1 MELGGRRHSRDRRDR
16 GAGRAVGRATAGR
29 GGRLVVTGRNTERL
43 AAVAEE
49 VGAEHRIALDLVDVD
64 AVAAAVDQSAERLR
78 RVGRA
83 RGRQRSRGVRPGP
96 ARRVTSS
103 SRSSSRSTP
112 WARSPPSGPRSAT
125 SASGG
130 AIAVLTAILADMP
143 TAGMAAYSASKA
155 ATSAYLTAIRRELR
169 RDGITVLDARPP
181 HMETGLADRPL
192 AGEAPRMP
200 AGHDIDEVVELI
212 VTGLVD
218 GRSELVAD
226 PKERTVLRCV

>member
-1 MELGGRRHSRDRRDR
+1 MELRDARMLVIGATGVLGGRLTERL
-16 GAGRAVGRATAGR
+16 AGR
-29 GGRLVVTGRNTERL
+29 GARLVVAGRDTERL

-64 AVAAAVDQSAERLR
+64 AVEAAVDSSAERLGGLDGLVIASGVAAFGTAR
-78 RVGRA
+78 QESDVVIEELFAVNTLGPIAAVRA
-83 RGRQRSRGVRPGP
+83 ALRHL
-96 ARRVTSS
+96 
-103 SRSSSRSTP
+103 
-112 WARSPPSGPRSAT
+112 SA
-125 SASGG
+125 GG

-169 RDGITVLDARPP
+169 RDRITVLDARPP

-192 AGEAPRMP
+192 AGEPPRMP
-200 AGHDIDEVVELI
+200 PGHDIDEVVDLI

-226 PKERTVLRCV
+226 PKERTVSLR

>member
-1 MELGGRRHSRDRRDR
+1 MELKDARILVIGATGVLGGRLTERLAAR
-16 GAGRAVGRATAGR
+16 GA
-29 GGRLVVTGRNTERL
+29 RLVVTGRNTERL
-43 AAVAEE
+43 AAVGEE
-49 VGAEHRIALDLVDVD
+49 VGAVHRIAARPPRRRRRRGCGRSVGRTSRGLDALVV
-64 AVAAAVDQSAERLR
+64 ASGVAAFGTARQESDEVIEELFAVNTLGPIAA
-78 RVGRA
+78 VRA
-83 RGRQRSRGVRPGP
+83 ALPHFGD
-96 ARRVTSS
+96 
-103 SRSSSRSTP
+103 
-112 WARSPPSGPRSAT
+112 
-125 SASGG
+125 GG

-169 RDGITVLDARPP
+169 RDSITVLDARPP

-200 AGHDIDEVVELI
+200 PGHDIDEVVELI

-226 PKERTVLRCV
+226 PKERAVSLR

>member
-1 MELGGRRHSRDRRDR
+1 M
-16 GAGRAVGRATAGR
+16 
-29 GGRLVVTGRNTERL
+29 
-43 AAVAEE
+43 
-49 VGAEHRIALDLVDVD
+49 
-64 AVAAAVDQSAERLR
+64 
-78 RVGRA
+78 
-83 RGRQRSRGVRPGP
+83 
-96 ARRVTSS
+96 
-103 SRSSSRSTP
+103 
-112 WARSPPSGPRSAT
+112 
-125 SASGG
+125 
-130 AIAVLTAILADMP
+130 LTAILADMP

-200 AGHDIDEVVELI
+200 PGHDIDEVVELI

-226 PKERTVLRCV
+226 PKERTVSLR